1 MWICYDQGF
10 AGSAR
15 VGGGGVRVA
24 TDQQLCI
31 SRQVCVGPKGVR
43 KELDLNA
50 QSTMWMGEERETL
63 H

>member
-1 MWICYDQGF
+1 MTKALLDLQGL
-10 AGSAR
+10 G
-15 VGGGGVRVA
+15 VGGVRVA
-24 TDQQLCI
+24 IDQQLCI